1 MKKSITRLA
10 PVVVLTTVALLAQGP
25 RGEHGFGGF
34 GGFGSM
40 NPTANP
46 PDVASIVAH
55 EVKFLTTFLT
65 LSTGQATQ
73 ATTIFTTAL
82 NSITPI
88 DAQIATA
95 QTALAAAVKT
105 STNTTTATI
114 NAQAATIGTLH
125 GQIVAIQ
132 ANADAAFYA
141 LLTTAQQT
149 TLNNLGAD
157 FFGMGLGDIHIPG
170 GGH

>member
-10 PVVVLTTVALLAQGP
+10 SIAVLTTVALLAQGP
-25 RGEHGFGGF
+25 RGEHGFGG
-34 GGFGSM
+34 GGGV
-40 NPTANP
+40 NPSANP
-46 PDVASIVAH
+46 PDVATIVAH

-88 DAQIATA
+88 DTQITTA
-95 QTALAAAVKT
+95 QTALAAAVKADTT
-105 STNTTTATI
+105 SAITT
-114 NAQAATIGTLH
+114 QAAAIGTLH

-132 ANADAAFYA
+132 AGADAAFYA
-141 LLTTAQQT
+141 LLTTDQKT
-149 TLNNLGAD
+149 KLDNLGAD

>member
-1 MKKSITRLA
+1 MMKSMTKIA
-10 PVVVLTTVALLAQGP
+10 AIAALTAAAVCAQEP
-25 RGEHGFGGF
+25 RGHGSGG
-34 GGFGSM
+34 GGGTS
-40 NPTANP
+40 TNP
-46 PDVASIVAH
+46 PDVATIVARQ
-55 EVKFLTTFLT
+55 VSFLTTLLT

-88 DAQIATA
+88 ETKIDTA
-95 QTALAAAVKT
+95 QTALSTAIKANDTAGITTQAAA
-105 STNTTTATI
+105 
-114 NAQAATIGTLH
+114 IGTGE

-141 LLTTAQQT
+141 LLTADQKTKLT
-149 TLNNLGAD
+149 NLGTD
-157 FFGMGLGDIHIPG
+157 FFGHGLGDIHIPG